1 VSRILVA
8 APPVDLAGET
18 LAADLIAAARA
29 AGHELIV
36 YAPVVAS
43 DPEAQPVKIS
53 PPTYAYLD
61 DVGDDRLAG
70 VDFALE
76 LFDSGPRGWRE
87 EKMGVLHELA
97 ALPASVPLLSLCNT
111 CSATEAA
118 SYYAHSAQVVGF
130 ACVRPFERIKLVELL
145 LPLQVRSTDY
155 RPQGGATTEV
165 GVNPNLQMAVAFF
178 QSLGKETAQVGDCV
192 AGVLPRI
199 VAMLANEATY
209 ALQEGVATAEDI
221 DTAMK
226 LGANYPLG
234 PLEWADLIGL
244 DVVHA
249 TLWALQAESG
259 DDRYRPCALLTR
271 MVAAGLRGKANRRGF
286 YDYT

>member
-1 VSRILVA
+1 MSRILVA

-36 YAPVVAS
+36 YAPVVAG
-43 DPEAQPVKIS
+43 DPNDQPAKIGL
-53 PPTYAYLD
+53 PTYAYLD
-61 DVGDDRLAG
+61 DVGDDRLRG

-97 ALPASVPLLSLCNT
+97 VLPASVPLLSLCNT

-118 SYYAHSAQVVGF
+118 NYYAHPGQVLGF

-145 LPLQVRSTDY
+145 LPLQVISSDY
-155 RPQGGATTEV
+155 RVQDGTVGES
-165 GVNPNLQMAVAFF
+165 GVNPNLQTAVAFF

-199 VAMLANEATY
+199 VAMLANEGAY

-259 DDRYRPCALLTR
+259 DDRYRPCTLLTR
-271 MVAAGLRGKANRRGF
+271 MVTAGLRGKANGRGF
-286 YDYT
+286 YDYS